1 MLRTI
6 LVIAVV
12 ASMNIFCLNGC
23 KDSSSEAEPGAEEI
37 KTAAE
42 YAEEAK
48 KEINE
53 ANMDEEL
60 DRLEKALEQ
69 DIELE

>member
-1 MLRTI
+1 MLRII

-12 ASMNIFCLNGC
+12 AAMNIFCLNGC
-23 KDSSSEAEPGAEEI
+23 KDSPSEAEPGAEEI

-48 KEINE
+48 EEINE
-53 ANMDEEL
+53 ENMDEEL
-60 DRLEKALEQ
+60 DRIEKALEQ
-69 DIELE
+69 DIEME